1 MKKTKRN
8 NFGVKGFSKPHKS
21 FFAELLRPV
30 NKKLVK
36 KCKIIFQGIAWGGGE
51 FEYIPEDLE
60 NLTPQQLGFI
70 QEMLLHFIYET
81 ERLKREK
88 TRRFTNKNTRREYIK
103 RGEE

>member
-1 MKKTKRN
+1 MSYKQ
-8 NFGVKGFSKPHKS
+8 
-21 FFAELLRPV
+21 
-30 NKKLVK
+30 
-36 KCKIIFQGIAWGGGE
+36 IISIGLDLTWGGGE

-88 TRRFTNKNTRREYIK
+88 REDSPLKIHDGNILKGAKNE
-103 RGEE
+103 